1 MKKRSPTLT
10 DQIRQAV
17 ETCGKTR
24 YQIAQ
29 ETGVDQA
36 SLCRFVSGER
46 GLSVENLDLVAEC
59 IGLRVVVEGKPKKR
73 KAKR

>member
-1 MKKRSPTLT
+1 MTKKRPLTLT

-17 ETCGKTR
+17 EDCEKSR
-24 YQIAQ
+24 YQIAK
-29 ETGVDQA
+29 ETGVDKA
-36 SLCRFVSGER
+36 ALSRFVHGER

-73 KAKR
+73 KGG